1 MSHSQIKTSKKQ
13 RVQKKRK
20 QRVQKERI
28 KRERERERM
37 SLHCEFCSIVLVS
50 DIVFGLLE
58 LVLGT

>member
-1 MSHSQIKTSKKQ
+1 MSLCHIRKEKQEAKSAKKG
-13 RVQKKRK
+13 KECKRRELK
-20 QRVQKERI
+20 EVEERI
-28 KRERERERM
+28 